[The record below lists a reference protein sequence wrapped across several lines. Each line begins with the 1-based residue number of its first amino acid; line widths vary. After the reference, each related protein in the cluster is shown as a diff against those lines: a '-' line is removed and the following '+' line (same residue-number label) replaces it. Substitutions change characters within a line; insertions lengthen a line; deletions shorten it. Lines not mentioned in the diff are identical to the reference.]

1 VCVRR
6 PPAPHRALDSP
17 PGAGW
22 SFRGARS
29 LWRRVRTAL
38 GLVLLGLGAIGLLVP
53 LLPGI
58 PLIVAGAAVVGPDH
72 SVIRWLQARRS
83 SWRHRKESR

>member
-1 VCVRR
+1 VCGRR
-6 PPAPHRALDSP
+6 PPAPRRELGLP
-17 PGAGW
+17 LGAGERV
-22 SFRGARS
+22 RGAS
-29 LWRRVRTAL
+29 SGWRRVRTAL
-38 GLVLLGLGAIGLLVP
+38 GLALVGLGAIGLLVP

-72 SVIRWLQARRS
+72 PVIRWVQTRWS

>member
-1 VCVRR
+1 MRVRR
-6 PPAPHRALDSP
+6 PPAPPRALDSP
-17 PGAGW
+17 LGAGW
-22 SFRGARS
+22 SVRGARS
-29 LWRRVRTAL
+29 VWRRVRTAL
-38 GLVLLGLGAIGLLVP
+38 GLALVGLGAIGLLVP

-72 SVIRWLQARRS
+72 PVIRWLQTRWS

>member
-1 VCVRR
+1 VCGRR
-6 PPAPHRALDSP
+6 PPAPRRELDLP
-17 PGAGW
+17 PGAGGHV
-22 SFRGARS
+22 RGAS
-29 LWRRVRTAL
+29 SGWRRVRTAI
-38 GLVLLGLGAIGLLVP
+38 GLALVGLGAIGLLVP

-72 SVIRWLQARRS
+72 PVIRWVQTRWS